1 VQSHDALSQCFSE
14 LISETKLGLEESAT
28 ADHDKMRS
36 LFWSQRRRPCGM
48 LHGVLN
54 IENKV
59 FNDAEE
65 KYGLRQTLHCRH

>member
-1 VQSHDALSQCFSE
+1 
-14 LISETKLGLEESAT
+14 
-28 ADHDKMRS
+28 
-36 LFWSQRRRPCGM
+36 M